1 MKAFES
7 AYLIVAIM
15 MAGTALIFTLSDWRT
30 RSTRALSLCLFA
42 IAAASLLNVLRGGGL
57 PTAVPDALVDR
68 AFKILAILAGLEWG
82 RRIGLTAQARP
93 RVAASVLFR
102 VAQLLTL
109 IYGLMTLGYVLLF
122 PELAL
127 QGVPGLV
134 AVRPVEF
141 AVFAPVLGSGLLCAV
156 IAGLMLRFMR
166 IDRAELARLRA
177 LFIASPFLLGGLI
190 VAEPLIPTMLSIG
203 LLIFLT
209 GSVRYLVIQGR
220 RGDFMRQFL
229 SPDVAR
235 MVQRDG
241 LGRVLKRERRM
252 LSVLVCDLRGFTAFA
267 HDRDSDA
274 VASVLEAF
282 YEFIGRKAAVLG
294 GTVKDH
300 AGDGVL
306 ILVGAPIALGDHAQR
321 AATLALDLVD
331 GFGEAIAP
339 LAPGVGLGVGV
350 ATGTL
355 TVGAIR
361 GAGRLEY
368 VAVGNAVNL
377 ASRLCMR
384 ASAGEVLVDRPTF
397 DQGLQAAGERGIAVR
412 VLPAESFKGFDEPV
426 AIYAIASDG
435 RLADSVS
442 KSKPARRAAS
452 RK

>member
-30 RSTRALSLCLFA
+30 RSTRALSLCLLA
-42 IAAASLLNVLRGGGL
+42 IAAAAFFNVLRGGGL
-57 PTAVPDALVDR
+57 PTEVPGALFDR
-68 AFKILAILAGLEWG
+68 TCKILAILAGLEWG

-93 RVAASVLFR
+93 RVAANVLFR

-122 PELAL
+122 PAQAL
-127 QGVPGLV
+127 RGVPGLV

-177 LFIASPFLLGGLI
+177 LFIASPFLLAGLI
-190 VAEPLIPTMLSIG
+190 VAESLIPIMLSIG

-229 SPDVAR
+229 SPDLAR
-235 MVQRDG
+235 LVQRDG
-241 LGRVLKRERRM
+241 LDRVLKRERRM
-252 LSVLVCDLRGFTAFA
+252 LSVLVCDLRGFTTFA

-282 YEFIGRKAAVLG
+282 YGFIGQKAAALG

-306 ILVGAPIALGDHAQR
+306 ILVGAPIALRDHARR
-321 AATLALDLVD
+321 AAVLALELMD
-331 GFGEAIAP
+331 GFGEVIAP
-339 LAPGVGLGVGV
+339 LAPGVGLGIGV
-350 ATGTL
+350 ATGML

-384 ASAGEVLVDRPTF
+384 AGVGEVLVDQPTV
-397 DQGLQAAGERGIAVR
+397 DQGLQGVAGRSIAVR
-412 VLPAESFKGFDEPV
+412 ALSPESFKGFDEPV
-426 AIYAIASDG
+426 AIHAITSDG
-435 RLADSVS
+435 RPLATVSTS
-442 KSKPARRAAS
+442 KSTRRAARRS
-452 RK
+452 